1 MEETNLTKKE
11 RKVLRREER
20 VRQEGR
26 EARKAKVRK
35 ALFWPF
41 AILIILAAG
50 YGLWLLG
57 ISAGP
62 GEPQGEDFSV
72 AYPVLEERNHI
83 PVGSPR
89 PNYNSNPPT
98 SGEHY
103 AETVPRGV
111 HDEEFPDE
119 RLVHNLE
126 HGEIWISYK
135 PGISE
140 TAIETLRNITRDT
153 RKIVLTVRPANEKD
167 IVLVAWGRLDTFDVN
182 SDGTIS
188 RERIEDFVK
197 RYRDKGPE
205 KIP

>member
-1 MEETNLTKKE
+1 MEENLTKKE
-11 RKVLRREER
+11 RKLLRREER

-35 ALFWPF
+35 ILFLPLS
-41 AILIILAAG
+41 ILIVLAAG
-50 YGLWLLG
+50 YGLWLLVL
-57 ISAGP
+57 SQGP

-72 AYPVLEERNHI
+72 AYPVLGKTSHI

-89 PNYNSNPPT
+89 PNYNSDPPT

-126 HGEIWISYK
+126 HGEVWISYK
-135 PGISE
+135 PEI
-140 TAIETLRNITRDT
+140 AQETLEVLKDITRNN
-153 RKIVLTVRPANEKD
+153 RKIVLTVRPSND
-167 IVLVAWGRLDTFDVN
+167 NDVVLAAWGRLDTFDIDP
-182 SDGTIS
+182 DGTVS
-188 RERIEDFVK
+188 RQRIEDFIE
-197 RYRDKGPE
+197 RYRNKGPE